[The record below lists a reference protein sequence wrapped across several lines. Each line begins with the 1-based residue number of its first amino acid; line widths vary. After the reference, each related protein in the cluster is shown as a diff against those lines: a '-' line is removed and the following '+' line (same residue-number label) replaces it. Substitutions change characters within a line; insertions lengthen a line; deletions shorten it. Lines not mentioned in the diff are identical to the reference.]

1 MQSEHISVSGSTPA
15 VSGSLSE
22 SLSGLDTFIRDLVN
36 DIVDD
41 VDDIVVGYLELLC
54 SCLGIMPSSQVGNS
68 CAIYSTLWVTCNI
81 KDMSLLGK
89 HP

>member
-1 MQSEHISVSGSTPA
+1 MSR
-15 VSGSLSE
+15 SLSE

-41 VDDIVVGYLELLC
+41 VDNIAVGYLELLC
-54 SCLGIMPSSQVGNS
+54 CCLGMMPSSQVGNG
-68 CAIYSTLWVTCNI
+68 CAIYSTLRVTCNI

-89 HP
+89 HPR

>member
-1 MQSEHISVSGSTPA
+1 M
-15 VSGSLSE
+15 SGSLSE

-54 SCLGIMPSSQVGNS
+54 CCLGMMPSSQVGNG
-68 CAIYSTLWVTCNI
+68 CAIHSTLWVTCNI
-81 KDMSLLGK
+81 KDMFLLASI
-89 HP
+89 HD